1 MGNVTAMLLK
11 RTMSVRVVFLSLIAC
26 IWSGSLTAQECD
38 ELEGEDLTVCLTL
51 MVCMALDEERAR
63 NQCLEVARQVLDQ
76 HDAQKEPSQ
85 QEETVADDTVES
97 SSDSVLVEE
106 TPSLVEE
113 PVQDLGSEE
122 ERSIDVSTSSQPVQT
137 ATSSSSEVSRGNRV
151 GRWFSWMRRSGDKSA
166 SEIEEEDVGVTKD
179 GVPKQFAATVVAVTK
194 AGYNDALVVLSN
206 RYVFIVS
213 RARQSRIEP
222 GDVIVARKKEG
233 LSGRLSFLFYG
244 RGASVDAHRVECG
257 HVDPSRQTRRRCE
270 FASRHLGAEAL

>member
-1 MGNVTAMLLK
+1 M
-11 RTMSVRVVFLSLIAC
+11 IAC
-26 IWSGSLTAQECD
+26 LIGSSLTAQECD

-51 MVCMALDEERAR
+51 MVCMGLEEVKAR

-76 HDAQKEPSQ
+76 HDAQKEPSE
-85 QEETVADDTVES
+85 QEVTVSDDT
-97 SSDSVLVEE
+97 SDAITDQVFVEE
-106 TPSLVEE
+106 TPNVDEE
-113 PVQDLGSEE
+113 QVQDLPNEA
-122 ERSIDVSTSSQPVQT
+122 ERATSTSVTSQPIQT
-137 ATSSSSEVSRGNRV
+137 DEKSNVDASRPGRV
-151 GRWFSWMRRSGDKSA
+151 GRWFSWMRRGDKTD
-166 SEIEEEDVGVTKD
+166 SEVDVEEIGITKD

-244 RGASVDAHRVECG
+244 RGASVDAHRVDCS
-257 HVDPSRQTRRRCE
+257 HFDPARQTRRRCE
-270 FASRHLGAEAL
+270 FASRQLGAEAR